1 LGKEG
6 VEHLKA
12 FVAAGGTLLAL
23 GESSDFVIEE
33 FGLPVRNVLRGLSPN
48 EYFCPG
54 SILRVTMN
62 PNHPVAYGMPTEVDV
77 YVVGG
82 LAFEIT
88 ANAGQAPEVV
98 ARYTAD
104 PLRSGYLL
112 GREKIAERAALL
124 DVPYGRGRIL
134 LVGFRP
140 QHRGQS
146 WGTFKVLFNALLLP
160 PR

>member
-1 LGKEG
+1 
-6 VEHLKA
+6 
-12 FVAAGGTLLAL
+12 
-23 GESSDFVIEE
+23 
-33 FGLPVRNVLRGLSPN
+33 
-48 EYFCPG
+48 
-54 SILRVTMN
+54 
-62 PNHPVAYGMPTEVDV
+62 
-77 YVVGG
+77 
-82 LAFEIT
+82 
-88 ANAGQAPEVV
+88 
-98 ARYTAD
+98 
-104 PLRSGYLL
+104 LRSGYLL